1 MQVDRAWRLLCYF
14 NLYVNLWPLWDSWKL
29 FTLISPDPTFFPKWK
44 VGVNLYVNLW
54 SLWDSWKLCTLISPD
69 PTFFFKWEVGVNV
82 IDMPPDPE
90 SRSRVIN
97 YFLFALSLTLE
108 RLVRQ
113 LLNFNTSERNDTAP
127 WRTTSLLTTVEVL
140 PVFHSYS
147 ILKKLFSLVFYSID
161 YIVESGLWPHCLFI
175 QVRIKLVSENDT
187 STMLRKLYV
196 HFLNLNRENLN
207 KQVFSNR
214 NVIFT
219 ALFLACR
226 LMT

>member
-54 SLWDSWKLCTLISPD
+54 SLWDSWKLFTLISPD

-108 RLVRQ
+108 CLVRQ

-147 ILKKLFSLVFYSID
+147 TLKKLFSLVFYSID
-161 YIVESGLWPHCLFI
+161 CIVESPLRFMASLSLYSSSYKTCKRKWYKHDAKKT
-175 QVRIKLVSENDT
+175 VRKFRDFKSL
-187 STMLRKLYV
+187 K
-196 HFLNLNRENLN
+196 F
-207 KQVFSNR
+207 KQTGVF
-214 NVIFT
+214 
-219 ALFLACR
+219 
-226 LMT
+226 